1 MNRGELISQL
11 QAIVGERYVLHTE
24 GDRMAYEGDGSID
37 RGMPD
42 LVVLPKTT
50 EEVAAVVRLAHRE
63 NVPLIPRGA
72 GTGLS
77 GGMVA
82 SGGGILL
89 VLSRMKAILEV
100 DLENQVAVV
109 EPGLVNL
116 DLSLAVE
123 KYGLY
128 YAPDPS
134 SQKACTIGGNVAE
147 NSGGPH
153 CLAYGVTTNHV
164 LGLEVVLP
172 DGEIVWLGGRTPDA
186 AGYDLVG
193 AFIGSEGMMGVA
205 TKIVVRLLRKP
216 AATRTLIGIFGSI
229 REASQAVSTII
240 GQGVV
245 PACLEMMDATTIRA
259 VEPAVKAGYPID
271 AEAVLLVEVE
281 GYPETVA
288 DQVATI
294 EAVCHECGAREVRTA
309 TTADERERLWS
320 GRKGAFGALGRLAPN
335 YYIQD
340 GVVPRT
346 KLPQVLDEVTAIADR
361 YGLTIANV
369 FHAGDGNLHPCI
381 LFDARRPGETEKVI
395 AAGADILK
403 ACVDAGGT
411 ITGEHGVG
419 LEKQDYLPW
428 IFSDEDQEAMLRLRH
443 AFNPTGNFNPGKV
456 FPSGRPTCGELNI
469 RPQVAAALGP
479 DAWI

>member
-1 MNRGELISQL
+1 MDRDELVAAL
-11 QAIVGERYVLHTE
+11 QAIVGKQYVLHTY
-24 GDRMAYEGDGSID
+24 GDRLAYEGDGSID
-37 RGMPD
+37 RALPD
-42 LVVLPKTT
+42 LVVLPKST
-50 EEVAAVVRLAHRE
+50 EEVAAVVKLAHQE
-63 NVPLIPRGA
+63 NIPVIARGA

-77 GGMVA
+77 GGMVPIE
-82 SGGGILL
+82 GGILL
-89 VLSRMKAILEV
+89 VLSRMRAILEV
-100 DLENQVAVV
+100 DVDNQVAVV

-116 DLSLAVE
+116 DLSLAVDR
-123 KYGLY
+123 YGLY

-153 CLAYGVTTNHV
+153 CLVYGVTTNHV

-172 DGEIVWLGGRTPDA
+172 DGEVVWLGGRTPDR

-193 AFIGSEGMMGVA
+193 AFVGSEGMMGVA
-205 TKIVVRLLRKP
+205 TKIIVRLLRQPP
-216 AATRTLIGIFGSI
+216 ATQTLLAIFGSVPA
-229 REASQAVSTII
+229 ASQTVSAII
-240 GQGVV
+240 AQGIV
-245 PACLEMMDATTIRA
+245 PAALEMMDRVTIQA
-259 VEPAVKAGYPID
+259 VEPAVHAGYPRD

-281 GYPETVA
+281 GLGETVA
-288 DQVATI
+288 DQVAAI
-294 EAVCHECGAREVRTA
+294 EAICRETGAREVRTA
-309 TTADERERLWS
+309 ATAEERERLWS
-320 GRKGAFGALGRLAPN
+320 GRKGAFGALGRLTPN

-346 KLPQVLDEVTAIADR
+346 KLPQVLGAVGEVAER
-361 YGLTIANV
+361 YNLRIANV

-381 LFDARRPGETEKVI
+381 LFDARRPGETERVVE
-395 AAGADILK
+395 AGGDILR

-419 LEKQDYLPW
+419 MEKQNYLPW
-428 IFSDEDQEAMLRLRH
+428 IFNEDDQAVMRKLRA

-456 FPSGRPTCGELNI
+456 FPNPRPRCGELNL
-469 RPQVAAALGP
+469 RPALAAALGP

>member
-1 MNRGELISQL
+1 VRELEQILGEK
-11 QAIVGERYVLHTE
+11 AVLW
-24 GDRMAYEGDGSID
+24 DDYDLRLYEYDGSID
-37 RGMPD
+37 KHVP
-42 LVVLPKTT
+42 
-50 EEVAAVVRLAHRE
+50 EAVVFPTSAKQVSEVVKLCNRRG
-63 NVPLIPRGA
+63 IPYTARGA

-77 GGMVA
+77 GGAIPVA
-82 SGGGILL
+82 GGLL
-89 VLSRMKAILEV
+89 ISFSRMNRVLEV
-100 DLENQVAVV
+100 DLENLRAVV

-116 DLSLAVE
+116 RLSQAVAPDRLQ
-123 KYGLY
+123 YI
-128 YAPDPS
+128 PDPS

-164 LGLEVVLP
+164 VGLEVVLP
-172 DGEIVWLGGRTPDA
+172 DGEVVWLGGRTPDRP
-186 AGYDLVG
+186 GYDLVG

-216 AATRTLIGIFGSI
+216 AATQTLIGIFGSI

-245 PACLEMMDATTIRA
+245 PACLEMMDRTTIKA
-259 VEPAVKAGYPID
+259 VEPAVRAGYPAD

-281 GYPETVA
+281 GFPDTVA

-294 EAVCHECGAREVRTA
+294 QAVCHECGAREVRTA
-309 TTADERERLWS
+309 QSPDERERLWS

-346 KLPQVLDEVTAIADR
+346 KLPQVLEEVRAVAER

-395 AAGADILK
+395 AAGGDILR

-419 LEKQDYLPW
+419 MEKQDYLPW
-428 IFSDEDQEAMLRLRH
+428 IFSEEDQAAMLRLRR

-456 FPSGRPTCGELNI
+456 FPSGRPTCGELNV